1 MCNAAPENC
10 SGAPL
15 TRLPDWDRAKGATD
29 RVPRKLSQ
37 NLRLQ
42 NSKENKKWK
51 TEDFQRFDNKLQIL
65 FLLRKPSIKPRIFTK
80 KIIRLQ
86 FP

>member
-1 MCNAAPENC
+1 MESSFGDPCLQEEVQLMCNAAPENC

-42 NSKENKKWK
+42 NSKENKK
-51 TEDFQRFDNKLQIL
+51 
-65 FLLRKPSIKPRIFTK
+65 
-80 KIIRLQ
+80 
-86 FP
+86 